1 MPELPEVETVKN
13 GIALFIGNARILSVE
28 ITNRKFRI
36 TIPENTEKNIVGAKI
51 EKYQRIGKYVVIS
64 LDNDFCIVW
73 HLGMS
78 GKIKT
83 LKEPPL
89 HLEKHDHIVIKTENG
104 WLVYNDPRRF
114 GLFTTIKKKDI
125 NKSEI
130 FKNTGIDPFDNN
142 LTGELFFEKIKNK
155 KTPIKITLLDQSV
168 VCGIGNI
175 YAPEILY
182 ESRISPFRESN
193 KIDKKECDIL
203 VKNIRTILQKAIDN
217 GGSTLRDY
225 QKPDGSLGYFQNMHC
240 VYNKTGQKCPDC
252 TCNIELTGGI
262 KKAVQAGRSTF
273 YCETLQK

>member
-51 EKYQRIGKYVVIS
+51 ENYQRIGKYVVIN

-142 LTGELFFEKIKNK
+142 LTGELFLK
-155 KTPIKITLLDQSV
+155 K
-168 VCGIGNI
+168 
-175 YAPEILY
+175 
-182 ESRISPFRESN
+182 
-193 KIDKKECDIL
+193 
-203 VKNIRTILQKAIDN
+203 
-217 GGSTLRDY
+217 
-225 QKPDGSLGYFQNMHC
+225 
-240 VYNKTGQKCPDC
+240 
-252 TCNIELTGGI
+252 
-262 KKAVQAGRSTF
+262 
-273 YCETLQK
+273 